1 MTPLQHVIK
10 ITAHISWEG
19 RANGLPEEV
28 SAYVIYTGENPA
40 DVNAIIEAEISTFA
54 RYQMM
59 FVQRDQGQV
68 IDIRLTPQ
76 DRIGIPFHWIVNFSI
91 TVSKLGA
98 ELSEANE
105 EGLEVF
111 QDGSKPRVN

>member
-10 ITAHISWEG
+10 ITARISWEG
-19 RANGLPEEV
+19 RTNGLPEEV
-28 SAYVIYTGENPA
+28 SSYVIYTGENPA
-40 DVNAIIEAEISTFA
+40 DIGGIIEAEIGTFA

-59 FVQRDQGQV
+59 FAQRDQGQI
-68 IDIRLTPQ
+68 IDLHMTPQ
-76 DRIGIPFHWIVNFSI
+76 DRIGIPFRWIVNFYI
-91 TVSKLGA
+91 TVTKLGA

-105 EGLEVF
+105 EGVEVF